1 MIRIL
6 AIDDSR
12 DNLITLTAIL
22 RNYFPDAEILSSI
35 SPQEGVELAV
45 KHKPDVIIVDYIMPA
60 MSGIDVCRKLKSD
73 PETSI
78 APVILITASDTTPE
92 IRAAAFENGADAFIT
107 KPVDEVEL
115 AAQMKAMLRIKQSE
129 DTLRSN
135 NRLLQSDL
143 AVSTANL
150 QRKENNYSSLFNSIS
165 DIVIIHDLEGS
176 ILEINRSG
184 LEYFGITE
192 DEVLG
197 KSVLNLF
204 NYQSVTDI
212 SSSIMKMSSLDR
224 KIIETSIKNFRGG
237 TVPVEVSSRLVE
249 FNNDFAILSVFRD
262 VKEKRSS
269 DELKRLISLL
279 IEESDDA
286 VIGVTLGGEI
296 VSWNSSAAKIFGYT
310 ADEITGSSYSVLIPP
325 HQPDF
330 FPYLLE
336 RIRAGEKIDHYETV
350 SVSKSGEEIYITLK
364 IVPIRD
370 SLGEIIGA
378 SIIERDVTEEQ
389 RAREKIRKGKDF
401 LKNLD
406 EINPAFYV
414 AIDSAANIMSM
425 NRAMLIALNYTLG
438 EVVGRNYI
446 DLLFHKSD
454 SAIQRQDFIKMIQ
467 KKKVVVSETSIY
479 TKSGEEILVE
489 WHGKPVIKMNGRVDF
504 VFLVGIDITE
514 RKRLEKAVMETN
526 AAERLKIGQDLHD
539 RLAQH
544 LAGITFRSELLK
556 IKIGDTMPE
565 TVSDVDD
572 IIALVNTAIN
582 KTREIAKELC
592 PVEIDSGGLLSAVE
606 SLRDEVKKKF
616 GTSLL
621 IKWDSSISLT
631 GKLEL
636 SNLYYIIRESIYNSI
651 EVNNSKNIVVTLHKD
666 ATIGIMEIMDDG
678 SDFESIDKDKNRLF
692 QSMIRYR
699 SWLMG
704 ASTEMKSNPGGGVT
718 ISCRFRLSGEILN
731 PDEGKKWPEVKK
743 GKARIKSSVLLVD
756 SHPVVRQG
764 LKQILE
770 IEKDIVV
777 AGETGN
783 AEEALKLVGRLRP
796 DIMTVDISLSGT
808 GGIDLIKACK
818 ERYPTLPILVLSIY
832 EESIYAERA
841 IRAGARGYVMK
852 DESPAV
858 IINAVR
864 TVLEGRQF
872 MSDSLKHKLL
882 DKLYS
887 PKTDDT
893 SALVDSLTDREF
905 EIFQLIGHGLGNKHI
920 ADKLHISVKTVEN
933 FREKIKTRLNISSSS
948 ELIQFA
954 VNWIMNKTS

>member
-22 RNYFPDAEILSSI
+22 RSYFPESEIVSSVSATEGINLAAEH
-35 SPQEGVELAV
+35 E
-45 KHKPDVIIVDYIMPA
+45 PDVILIDYIMPV
-60 MSGIDVCRKLKSD
+60 MNGIEVCRKLKAD
-73 PETSI
+73 PVTAK

-92 IRAAAFENGADAFIT
+92 IRAEAFESGADAFIT
-107 KPVDEVEL
+107 KPVDEIEL

-129 DTLRSN
+129 DLMRAN
-135 NRLLQSDL
+135 NRLLESNL
-143 AVSTANL
+143 AISTAKL

-165 DIVIIHDLEGS
+165 DIVIIHDLEGF
-176 ILEINRSG
+176 ILEINRTG
-184 LEYFGITE
+184 LDYFGKTE
-192 DEVLG
+192 DEVIG
-197 KSVLNLF
+197 ESVLNFF

-212 SSSIMKMSSLDR
+212 SSSIMKLSSMDR
-224 KIIETSIKNFRGG
+224 KIIETSIKNARGKI
-237 TVPVEVSSRLVE
+237 VPVEVSSRLVE

-262 VKEKRSS
+262 VREKRSS
-269 DELKRLISLL
+269 DELKKLISLL

-296 VSWNSSAAKIFGYT
+296 VSWNSSAERIFGYSFN
-310 ADEITGSSYSVLIPP
+310 EISGSSYSVLIPP

-350 SVSKSGEEIYITLK
+350 SVGKNGEEISITLK

-389 RAREKIRKGKDF
+389 KAREKIRKGKDF

-425 NRAMLIALNYTLG
+425 NRTMLIALDYTLG

-446 DLLFHKSD
+446 ELLFHESD
-454 SAIQRQDFIKMIQ
+454 RTIQRQDFVKMIQ
-467 KKKVVVSETSIY
+467 KKKVIVSETSIY
-479 TKSGEEILVE
+479 AKSGEEILVE

-539 RLAQH
+539 KLAQH
-544 LAGITFRSELLK
+544 LAGISFRSELLK
-556 IKIGDTMPE
+556 LKISDSMPE
-565 TVSDVDD
+565 SSSDIDD
-572 IIALVNTAIN
+572 IVALVNTAIN

-592 PVEIDSGGLLSAVE
+592 PVEIGPGGLLAAVE
-606 SLRDEVKKKF
+606 SLRDEVRNKY
-616 GTSLL
+616 GTSLI
-621 IKWDSSISLT
+621 IKWDNGISVT

-651 EVNNSKNIVVTLHKD
+651 EVNNSRNIVLTFNRD
-666 ATIGIMEIMDDG
+666 GTIGIMEIMDDG
-678 SDFESIDKDKNRLF
+678 SDFESIDKEKNRLF

-704 ASTEMKSNPGGGVT
+704 ASSEMKSNPGGGVT
-718 ISCRFRLSGEILN
+718 ISCRFKLSGETLN
-731 PDEGKKWPEVKK
+731 PDEGKKWPDFKRGK
-743 GKARIKSSVLLVD
+743 GRAKSSVLLVD

-770 IEKDIVV
+770 LEKDIAV

-783 AEEALKLVGRLRP
+783 AEEALKLIGRLRP

-808 GGIDLIKACK
+808 GGIDLIKACRD
-818 ERYPTLPILVLSIY
+818 RYPTLPILVLSIY

-858 IINAVR
+858 IVNAVR

>member
-12 DNLITLTAIL
+12 DNLITLAAL
-22 RNYFPDAEILSSI
+22 LKNYFPEAEILMSV
-35 SPQEGVELAV
+35 SPSEGIELAS
-45 KHKPDVIIVDYIMPA
+45 KHRPDVIIVDYIMPV
-60 MSGIDVCRKLKSD
+60 MNGIEVCKKLKSD

-78 APVILITASDTTPE
+78 SPVILITASDTTPE
-92 IRAAAFENGADAFIT
+92 IRAAAIESGADAFIT
-107 KPVDEVEL
+107 KPVDEIEL
-115 AAQMKAMLRIKQSE
+115 AAQMKAMLRIKNSE
-129 DTLRSN
+129 DLLRAN
-135 NRLLQSDL
+135 NKQLENNLEKS
-143 AVSTANL
+143 AAEL

-176 ILEINRSG
+176 VIEINRSG
-184 LEYFGITE
+184 LEYFGMNSE
-192 DEVLG
+192 DVIG

-212 SSSIMKMSSLDR
+212 SSNIMNMSSIDR
-224 KIIETSIKNFRGG
+224 KIIETSIRNAKGE

-249 FNNDFAILSVFRD
+249 FNNDYAILSVFRD

-279 IEESDDA
+279 IEDSDDA
-286 VIGVTLGGEI
+286 VIGLTLGGEI
-296 VSWNSSAAKIFGYT
+296 VSWNSSAERIFGYT
-310 ADEITGSSYSVLIPP
+310 FEEINNCSYSVLIAPY
-325 HQPDF
+325 QPDF

-336 RIRAGEKIDHYETV
+336 MIRSGEKIDHYEAV
-350 SVSKSGEEIYITLK
+350 GLNKNGEQIYLSLN

-406 EINPAFYV
+406 EINPAFYI
-414 AIDSAANIMSM
+414 AIDSAANILSM
-425 NRAMLIALNYTLG
+425 NRTMLIALNYSLS

-446 DLLFHKSD
+446 DLLFHESD
-454 SAIQRQDFIKMIQ
+454 RAIQRQDFMKMIQ
-467 KKKVVVSETSIY
+467 RKKTLVSENSIY
-479 TKSGEEILVE
+479 TRAGEEILIE
-489 WHGKPVIKMNGRVDF
+489 WHGKPVIKVNGRVDF
-504 VFLVGIDITE
+504 IFLVGIDITE
-514 RKRLEKAVMETN
+514 RKHLEKAVMEAN
-526 AAERLKIGQDLHD
+526 AAQRLKIGQDLHD

-556 IKIGDTMPE
+556 LKIGDSMPDA
-565 TVSDVDD
+565 VADVDD
-572 IIALVNTAIN
+572 IIGLVNTAVN

-592 PVEIDSGGLLSAVE
+592 PVEISSGGLLAAVE
-606 SLRDEVKKKF
+606 SLRDEVKASS
-616 GTSLL
+616 GVNIL
-621 IKWDSSISLT
+621 IRWDSSISLT

-636 SNLYYIIRESIYNSI
+636 SNLYYIIRESIYNSV
-651 EVNNSKNIVVTLHKD
+651 EVNNARNIAVTLVKD
-666 ATIGIMEIMDDG
+666 GTVGVVEVMDDG
-678 SDFESIDKDKNRLF
+678 RDFDEIDKDKNRLF

-704 ASTEMKSNPGGGVT
+704 ASSEMKSNPGGGVT
-718 ISCRFRLSGEILN
+718 ISCRFKLSGEILN

-743 GKARIKSSVLLVD
+743 LKGRARSSVLLVD

-764 LKQILE
+764 LRQILE
-770 IEKDIVV
+770 IEKDIAVV
-777 AGETGN
+777 GETGN
-783 AEEALKLVGRLRP
+783 AEEALKLVGRFRP
-796 DIMTVDISLSGT
+796 EIMTVDISLSGT

-858 IINAVR
+858 IVNAVR
-864 TVLEGRQF
+864 TVLEGRQY
-872 MSDSLKHKLL
+872 MSDSLKEKLL

-887 PKTDDT
+887 PKVDEA

-905 EIFQLIGHGLGNKHI
+905 EVFQLIGHGLGNKHV

-933 FREKIKTRLNISSSS
+933 FREKIKTRLNINSSSD
-948 ELIQFA
+948 LTQFA
-954 VNWIMNKTS
+954 VSWIMNKTS